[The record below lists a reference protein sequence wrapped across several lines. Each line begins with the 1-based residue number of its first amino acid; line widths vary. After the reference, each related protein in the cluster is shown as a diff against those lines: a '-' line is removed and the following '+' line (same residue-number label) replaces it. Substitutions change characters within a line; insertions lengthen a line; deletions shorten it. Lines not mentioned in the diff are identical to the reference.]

1 MCNLNDKK
9 LKRHN
14 KTETFV
20 DTEKK
25 NMWLP
30 WCLVGERKEISKEY

>member
-25 NMWLP
+25 KKTCGYLGAW
-30 WCLVGERKEISKEY
+30 WERGKK